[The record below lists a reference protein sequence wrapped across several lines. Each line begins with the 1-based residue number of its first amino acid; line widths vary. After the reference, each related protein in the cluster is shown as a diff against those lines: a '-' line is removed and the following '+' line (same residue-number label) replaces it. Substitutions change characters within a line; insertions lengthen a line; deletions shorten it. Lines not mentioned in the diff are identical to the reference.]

1 MTMFTLDKRGSAHL
15 IEPKKV
21 YWFIEP
27 ESPLMPLGFIRD
39 GRGAFVIGGKTG
51 SHLTGHAETWWDKL
65 LLIGSLGYLPVELA
79 MKRGVIPDSWTP
91 PQPSEQDAKTLNRI
105 QKEEA

>member
-1 MTMFTLDKRGSAHL
+1 MTIFAFDKRSVARL

-27 ESPLMPLGFIRD
+27 DGPLTPLGFIRA

-51 SHLTGHAETWWDKL
+51 SHLTGHVETWWDKL
-65 LLIGSLGYLPVELA
+65 LLIGSLGYIPVELA
-79 MKRGVIPDSWTP
+79 IGRGLIPENWAP
-91 PQPSEQDAKTLNRI
+91 PRLSEKDVLMLRRI
-105 QKEEA
+105 RKGEI